1 VQRPQQ
7 SKKSKKGRKAERPV
21 PMTLKDNVQIWAW
34 IVGILAVVV
43 TFGIGA
49 MKSNTAQHLDQTINR
64 WRAEFHLTPEQAERM
79 RAIER
84 NFHGTGNPF
93 TLPSHTAEEVRAHH
107 WEIAS
112 VMNPSDGERFLNA
125 QEGRKNHR

>member
-1 VQRPQQ
+1 
-7 SKKSKKGRKAERPV
+7 
-21 PMTLKDNVQIWAW
+21 MTLKEKLQIWAW
-34 IVGILAVVV
+34 IVALLAVAL

-49 MKSNTAQHLDQTINR
+49 MKSETARHLDQTINR
-64 WRAEFHLTPEQAERM
+64 WRTDFHLTPEQAERV
-79 RAIER
+79 RSIER

-107 WEIAS
+107 REIAS

-125 QEGRKNHR
+125 QEGRGNHR